1 MPVRRLFTIYI
12 FSSEE
17 DSDDDDVPLVKLGPE
32 GRKPRRALIS
42 SDDEEEEGE
51 GRFATFSGGAEDSSV
66 SESAAGKALWSV
78 SALS

>member
-1 MPVRRLFTIYI
+1 MPVHRPFTIYI

-42 SDDEEEEGE
+42 SDDDEEEEEGGE

-66 SESAAGKALWSV
+66 SESAAGKAL
-78 SALS
+78 